1 MSRFRSSST
10 DASYSSPAIFQVQI
24 AEINI
29 IHVFRCSS
37 SYSSADTIYI
47 FMDIMDMLSQVFV
60 KCIN

>member
-1 MSRFRSSST
+1 MRRI
-10 DASYSSPAIFQVQI
+10 PAIFQVQI

-29 IHVFRCSS
+29 IHVFRCST